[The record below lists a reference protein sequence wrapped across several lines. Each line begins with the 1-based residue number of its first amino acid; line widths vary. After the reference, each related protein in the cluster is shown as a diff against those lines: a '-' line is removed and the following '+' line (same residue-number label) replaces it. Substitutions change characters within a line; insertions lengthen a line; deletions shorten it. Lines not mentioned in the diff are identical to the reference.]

1 MKRILSL
8 LLIALF
14 AALMPAAEDELLYHQ
29 AMDQL
34 DADLL
39 RQDLTLLVNRY
50 PDSHFAQL
58 AWLELGKMELL
69 ARNYSAAE
77 SHLLKISDSH
87 ITDKQYWL
95 AKSYFNQENY
105 QAAIVSSQ
113 NYIFLSQDKDKIE
126 SSYFLIIESYIRQ
139 KMFVRALNNL
149 EYLRNSEYIRNQIPL
164 LHYKTGYCHEQMNN
178 IAEAVNAY
186 RKLKLDFPYHEYSY
200 LAEDRIYELM
210 KNNTLDPALTELPL
224 PVSDNHNIQPSERNS
239 YLQVGAFS
247 NRENA
252 DKQGMAVKE
261 ILNNSYIIFPKQA
274 NGKTLFI
281 VAMGP
286 YADKSELEK
295 DKLLLG
301 KNNIN
306 SFEIKR
312 YE

>member
-1 MKRILSL
+1 MKRTISL
-8 LLIALF
+8 LLIILF
-14 AALMPAAEDELLYHQ
+14 AVLLPTAEDELLYQQ
-29 AMDQL
+29 AMDRL
-34 DADLL
+34 DGELL
-39 RQDLTLLVNRY
+39 RQDLTLLINRY
-50 PDSHFAQL
+50 PDSYFTQL

-77 SHLLKISDSH
+77 SNLLMISDSH

-126 SSYFLIIESYIRQ
+126 SSYFLIIESYIQQ

-164 LHYKTGYCHEQMNN
+164 LHYKAGYCHEMLNN
-178 IAEAVNAY
+178 IQQAFNTY
-186 RKLKLDFPYHEYSY
+186 RKLMLEFPYHEYSY

-210 KNNTLDPALTELPL
+210 KNNALDPLSTELPL
-224 PVSDNHNIQPSERNS
+224 PVSDDNKTEPAERKI

-252 DKQGMAVKE
+252 DKQGVTVKK
-261 ILNNSYIIFPKQA
+261 ILQNNYIIFSKQA
-274 NGKTLFI
+274 NGKTLFV

-286 YADKSELEK
+286 YTDKLKLEK
-295 DKLLLG
+295 DKLILEN
-301 KNNIN
+301 NNIN
-306 SFEIKR
+306 SFEIQR